1 MKAINLIALIG
12 NVLMF
17 VGCVFL
23 IINLA
28 LDKTV
33 FPSFVTLPLMLAGV
47 VGNIATLV
55 KSFKKK

>member
-12 NVLMF
+12 NILMF

-28 LDKTV
+28 V
-33 FPSFVTLPLMLAGV
+33 SEIFPSYVTLPLVLAGV

-55 KSFKKK
+55 QSFKKK